1 MEGILFGSLQLLF
14 ITADIIFV
22 VIKIFLIVLH
32 LSVGWIKEV

>member
-22 VIKIFLIVLH
+22 VIKIFLVLH
-32 LSVGWIKEV
+32 LSVG